1 MECKRQHCAPTRTS
15 RAILLLYSLGDL
27 RAQGLLQQRRWWHL
41 GLSIL
46 AGLICLVTLY
56 RSAAAA
62 LAHPFV
68 AAATLPLVLTV
79 CAFLLLVVNALS
91 VGTLSETS
99 GLEEVRALCYLPV
112 TVADVVWIRLV
123 VGLLRSELVALIFFL
138 PVCLATI
145 VHLGWEP
152 WSILASLTML
162 VTFPLLPAVLGV
174 ALNLRETRPRLV
186 VWFSAL
192 TSSLAVGL
200 FLSQQVP
207 LMPGPLAL
215 LGAVLS
221 LPVRGVLA
229 QAAPGETLLF
239 AGAWTLLAA
248 AAGWVLM
255 RQVSLS
261 RERQVRERRS
271 LAVSLLQTWLSA
283 TGPATGRWGALLSL
297 SGLALARLS
306 AFLLATC
313 TLALALW
320 LGIAPR
326 LLPTHT
332 LGSPRLT
339 SLITALSL
347 LLQSVVALVVCL
359 GPLLTALLG
368 EAREHRVQQPYPIA
382 ARLHAAAV
390 YLTFLGLAVPLVVAL
405 ALLAGLLSHSVL
417 LCWFGAYLLSALP
430 GGGALLLA
438 TVLGRRPWIRLLA
451 WGVGWVLVLL
461 VRVVALAAGVALLRV
476 DPLLLGLLSGVLVDV
491 LLCLLCWRG
500 LMVRQ
505 YRRFLEEDL

>member
-1 MECKRQHCAPTRTS
+1 M
-15 RAILLLYSLGDL
+15 LYSLGDL

-56 RSAAAA
+56 RSAAIAE
-62 LAHPFV
+62 AHPFA

-99 GLEEVRALCYLPV
+99 GQEEIRALCSLPV
-112 TVADVVWIRLV
+112 TVADIARIRLV
-123 VGLLRSELVALIFFL
+123 IGLIRSELVALIFFL
-138 PVCLATI
+138 PVCVATI
-145 VHLGWEP
+145 VHLGWTP
-152 WSILASLTML
+152 WSILASLTM
-162 VTFPLLPAVLGV
+162 VVSFPLLPAVLGV

-186 VWFSAL
+186 VWLSAL

-207 LMPGPLAL
+207 VMPGPLAQ

-229 QAAPGETLLF
+229 QAAPSETLLF
-239 AGAWTLLAA
+239 AGVWTLLAA
-248 AAGWVLM
+248 GAGRIVL
-255 RQVSLS
+255 RQVSLN
-261 RERQVRERRS
+261 RERQARERRS
-271 LAVSLLQTWLSA
+271 LALSLLRTWLSSGRL
-283 TGPATGRWGALLSL
+283 TTGRWGTLLTL

-306 AFLLATC
+306 ALLLAMC

-320 LGIAPR
+320 LSISLHLLPAHTIGGPR
-326 LLPTHT
+326 L
-332 LGSPRLT
+332 SA
-339 SLITALSL
+339 LITALSL

-382 ARLHAAAV
+382 AHWHTAAV
-390 YLTFLGLAVPLVVAL
+390 YLTFLGLAIPLVVTL
-405 ALLAGLLSHSVL
+405 ALLAGLLSHNVL
-417 LCWFGAYLLSALP
+417 LCWFSAYLLSALP
-430 GGGALLLA
+430 GGGAFLLA
-438 TVLGRRPWIRLLA
+438 TVLGRRPWIRLLV
-451 WGVGWVLVLL
+451 WGMGWLLVLL
-461 VRVVALAAGVALLRV
+461 ARVVVLAVGVTLLRV
-476 DPLLLGLLSGVLVDV
+476 ANPLLLGLLSGVLVDI

-500 LMVRQ
+500 LIVRQ